1 MIKQKYNYQEITIN
15 SVKFFIDSFDN
26 LEFNIISEN
35 DDIKFSIAIHNKL
48 SEREFDRLI
57 YSEIKKRAV

>member
-1 MIKQKYNYQEITIN
+1 MIKQKYNYQEIIIN
-15 SVKFFIDSFDN
+15 SEKFLIDSFDN

-35 DDIKFSIAIHNKL
+35 GLIKFSIAIHNKL

-57 YSEIKKRAV
+57 YSEIKKRAC